1 MARESETLHPEAKR
15 RVVCLGAAAID
26 HVFTVAAIPPR
37 PTKVQATSHRERQGG
52 DAATAALTIAA
63 LGHAAAYWGRVGCD
77 ANGARVL
84 ARLTDAGVDCATV
97 RRVADAKT
105 ATAVAVRDDGGRQLV
120 ASFAGAGLGDDPDW
134 LPLDALAGV
143 DAVLADTSWPAGAR
157 SLLRAARASGV
168 PSVVIA
174 RADVDDPTCVAEL
187 AALADHAPVAATGC
201 GEGFHGAYALAVA
214 RGLGALEAMRFAVGV
229 ATVPARG
236 TR

>member
-1 MARESETLHPEAKR
+1 MAREADTLHPEAKR

-26 HVFTVAAIPPR
+26 HVFTVAAIPSR

-134 LPLDALAGV
+134 LPLEALARM
-143 DAVLADTSWPAGAR
+143 DAVLVDTSWPAGAR
-157 SLLRAARASGV
+157 SLLRAARAHGV
-168 PSVVIA
+168 PGVLIA
-174 RADVDDPTCVAEL
+174 DADDRSRYPDL
-187 AALADHAPVAATGC
+187 LALADHAPVADAGPA
-201 GEGFHGAYALAVA
+201 FHGAYALAIA
-214 RGLGALEAMRFAVGV
+214 RGWA
-229 ATVPARG
+229 PARALG
-236 TR
+236 FAAGIAPRPADRES